1 MGSIDMIDLTYALPG
16 GRVLFRDANFRVGD
30 GQHVALVGAN
40 GTGKTTLL
48 RVIAGEE
55 APKEG
60 HVRTDGRLGFMRQF
74 IGAIPEAETVHDLF
88 VALARP
94 EIKRA
99 AQQLRAAEMAAS
111 GSPDAGAHMRYADA
125 LHGWGDIGGYD
136 AETLWDTCCSS
147 ALGLRLHEVGHRP
160 LATLSGG
167 EQKRVALEIFFR
179 SDAAVLLLDEPDNFL
194 DVDGKRW
201 IEGMINASPK
211 TILYV
216 SHDRELL
223 ARTSHRVVTLE
234 ANGVWVHPGSFA
246 TYHEARDRRL
256 EKIDEEH
263 RRFKE
268 ERDRLVVAMKEFK
281 RRAALNEKFA
291 TKARS
296 MEKRIERFESD
307 QAPRAKVSEQDIR
320 MKLRG
325 GRTGKIAFRAK
336 GLSIRDIV
344 KPFDTEIWYGERI
357 GVLGPNG
364 TGKSHFVRLLAGEAI
379 EHAGDWKLGARV
391 RTDLFSQLHDR
402 PDLGPLPIVDILRK
416 RGVEM
421 GKAMAALRRY
431 ELHGAATNN
440 FGVLSGGQQARFQ
453 ILLMEVDN
461 PTMLLLD
468 EPTDNLDV
476 DSAEALEYGMAGY
489 EGTVVAVTHDRWFM
503 RLLDRFLFFH
513 ADGQVEELLES
524 PYLDQ

>member
-1 MGSIDMIDLTYALPG
+1 
-16 GRVLFRDANFRVGD
+16 
-30 GQHVALVGAN
+30 
-40 GTGKTTLL
+40 
-48 RVIAGEE
+48 
-55 APKEG
+55 
-60 HVRTDGRLGFMRQF
+60 
-74 IGAIPEAETVHDLF
+74 
-88 VALARP
+88 
-94 EIKRA
+94 
-99 AQQLRAAEMAAS
+99 
-111 GSPDAGAHMRYADA
+111 
-125 LHGWGDIGGYD
+125 
-136 AETLWDTCCSS
+136 
-147 ALGLRLHEVGHRP
+147 
-160 LATLSGG
+160 
-167 EQKRVALEIFFR
+167 
-179 SDAAVLLLDEPDNFL
+179 
-194 DVDGKRW
+194 
-201 IEGMINASPK
+201 
-211 TILYV
+211 
-216 SHDRELL
+216 
-223 ARTSHRVVTLE
+223 VTLE

-307 QAPRAKVSEQDIR
+307 QAPREKVSEQDIR

-344 KPFDTEIWYGERI
+344 KPFGTEIWYGERI